1 MPLAVQ
7 LGRCLLLGIVAAHQ
21 IATPRER
28 EVTYGFATKEYVVR
42 LRISFLDPYVGV
54 PLVFYDTVEPT
65 RRICPPI
72 DGATPGAC
80 IDRFLGAVAIVKYS
94 VKLANGGTPGVA
106 TIRECVTVTAQSPGL
121 AERAP
126 FSMTLTLVE
135 GVGSDIQAFGYD
147 DGRLKEA
154 DRARVRKQTKTTW
167 RLYRQEL
174 YLNWEKKPFAIVEWL
189 HTLDR
194 ISIDQIYSPPVT
206 E

>member
-7 LGRCLLLGIVAAHQ
+7 LGRWLLLGMVSAHQ

-28 EVTYGFATKEYVVR
+28 DVTYGFATKEYAIR
-42 LRISFLDPYVGV
+42 MRISFLNPYVGV
-54 PLVFYDTVEPT
+54 PLVFYDAVDPT

-80 IDRFLGAVAIVKYS
+80 IERFLGAVAIVKYS

-106 TIRECVTVTAQSPGL
+106 TIREYVTVSAQSPGL

-147 DGRLKEA
+147 EARLKEA
-154 DRARVRKQTKTTW
+154 DRVRIRKQSKSTW

-174 YLNWEKKPFAIVEWL
+174 YLNGEKKPFAIVEWK